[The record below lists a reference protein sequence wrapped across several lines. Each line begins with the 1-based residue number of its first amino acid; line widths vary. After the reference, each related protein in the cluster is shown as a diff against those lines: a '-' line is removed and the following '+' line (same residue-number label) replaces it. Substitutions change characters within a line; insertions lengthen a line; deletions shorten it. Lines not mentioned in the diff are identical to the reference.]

1 MVLAYLLALLL
12 LVVSVLLY
20 MTHKEDENKGL
31 AKGVSITGMVVSCV
45 SIVWL
50 SYSFYKDI
58 TSSPNQQNGGQ
69 NTSNA

>member
-1 MVLAYLLALLL
+1 MLAYLLALLL
-12 LVVSVLLY
+12 LVVSVVLY
-20 MTHKEDENKGL
+20 MTHKEDENKQL

-50 SYSFYKDI
+50 AYQLYKSL
-58 TSSPNQQNGGQ
+58 TASPTQQNLAQ